1 MKDQKPFI
9 IGLGLGVL
17 IIAGIALTKPKQPK
31 GATSSTTPKPSQVVT
46 KPKPEEKPTFKP
58 KPEESEIAA
67 EPEPTE
73 TSVMALIDAVDEPA
87 GKIRVLTGIALSH
100 LKAGKDAA
108 SLLEAL
114 LEQFEA
120 LADDAARREALADV
134 NEEFSELSEHEALTD
149 FQTALVKLDQA
160 LNPGQAQAGKLIA
173 GIEAPTQ
180 RIKALAQIAA
190 ALHAAGQAEL
200 SQTLMEQAGTE
211 TAALEEPNELLTANT
226 AMAIAQMNISQPE
239 AAKQIETLVTK
250 ISALETSEDQLA
262 AYEKLIRELAPWATQ
277 KIVAAQ
283 LERIQ
288 ASVLQLHYQAD
299 PVLRLVSGVEDPS
312 GRVRVLCNLAGTL
325 ALTGDLEQSAAMLAK
340 AQEITKDLETPGQLA
355 PALTHLAAAQSLVG
369 RGEEA
374 KTTLAKAMETV
385 DGIQSVDEQTTA
397 LGALVAAVES
407 MDNVDHMETVLAQSL
422 KTATAIQ
429 HQAQS
434 VMQQSLRLINR
445 LPAGEQKAEALEQIA
460 LAIEQGGAGQFA
472 ELQFELATL
481 HHEGRHLP
489 KDATRAAKWYRKAA
503 LGGHAS
509 AQLNLAVMLLEGEGG
524 AADPSEAFK
533 WLTAAAGQGHADGQV
548 ALGMMLALGQGVEAD
563 LVEAHKWVTLSS
575 KSGNQDA
582 AAALEQLAP
591 KLSDDQLAQSAQRV
605 EVWES
610 NQTPAPSALEP
621 APSPAPPVEP
631 APAEPATKDE
641 EPTKTAG
648 K

>member
-1 MKDQKPFI
+1 
-9 IGLGLGVL
+9 
-17 IIAGIALTKPKQPK
+17 
-31 GATSSTTPKPSQVVT
+31 
-46 KPKPEEKPTFKP
+46 
-58 KPEESEIAA
+58 
-67 EPEPTE
+67 
-73 TSVMALIDAVDEPA
+73 
-87 GKIRVLTGIALSH
+87 
-100 LKAGKDAA
+100 
-108 SLLEAL
+108 
-114 LEQFEA
+114 
-120 LADDAARREALADV
+120 
-134 NEEFSELSEHEALTD
+134 
-149 FQTALVKLDQA
+149 
-160 LNPGQAQAGKLIA
+160 
-173 GIEAPTQ
+173 
-180 RIKALAQIAA
+180 
-190 ALHAAGQAEL
+190 
-200 SQTLMEQAGTE
+200 MEQARTE
-211 TAALEEPNELLTANT
+211 IAALEEPNELLTANT

-262 AYEKLIRELAPWATQ
+262 AYGKLTRELAPWATQ
-277 KIVAAQ
+277 EIVAAQ

-325 ALTGDLEQSAAMLAK
+325 ALTGDPEQSAAMLAK

-374 KTTLAKAMETV
+374 KATLAKAMETV

-489 KDATRAAKWYRKAA
+489 KDAPRAAKWYRKAA
-503 LGGHAS
+503 LGGHTS

>member
-9 IGLGLGVL
+9 IGLGIGVL
-17 IIAGIALTKPKQPK
+17 IIAGIALSKPKQSK
-31 GATSSTTPKPSQVVT
+31 EATAPSGFKPSQAAA
-46 KPKPEEKPTFKP
+46 KPEPRP
-58 KPEESEIAA
+58 
-67 EPEPTE
+67 EPETPNKPAAPE
-73 TSVMALIDAVDEPA
+73 PAEASVMALVDAVDEPA

-100 LKAGKDAA
+100 VKADKDAA
-108 SLLEAL
+108 PLLEAL
-114 LEQFEA
+114 LQQLEA
-120 LADDAARREALADV
+120 LTDDAARREALADV
-134 NEEFSELSEHEALTD
+134 NEEFAELADHEALTD
-149 FQTALVKLDQA
+149 FQAALVELEQA
-160 LNPGQAQAGKLIA
+160 LNPGPTPARKLIA

-180 RIKALAQIAA
+180 RIKALAQIAT
-190 ALHAAGQAEL
+190 ALHAAGQVEL
-200 SQTLMEQAGTE
+200 SQTLLEQAGTE
-211 TAALEEPNELLTANT
+211 TEALEESDEMLAAKTAL
-226 AMAIAQMNISQPE
+226 ALAQMNMGQPE
-239 AAKQIETLVTK
+239 AAEQIETLVTQ
-250 ISALETSEDQLA
+250 ISALETSEAQLT
-262 AYEKLIRELAPWATQ
+262 AYEKLTRELAPWATQ

-325 ALTGDLEQSAAMLAK
+325 ALTGDPEQSAAMLAK

-489 KDATRAAKWYRKAA
+489 KDASRAAKWYRQAA

-533 WLTAAAGQGHADGQV
+533 WLTAAAGQGHAGGQV

-575 KSGNQDA
+575 KNGNEDA
-582 AAALEQLAP
+582 AAALVQLAP

-605 EVWES
+605 EVWEAS
-610 NQTPAPSALEP
+610 QTPAPSAP
-621 APSPAPPVEP
+621 VPAPPAEP
-631 APAEPATKDE
+631 TTPSAPAEPATKDE

>member
-108 SLLEAL
+108 PLLEAL

-262 AYEKLIRELAPWATQ
+262 AYGKLTRELAPWATQ
-277 KIVAAQ
+277 EIVAAQ

-325 ALTGDLEQSAAMLAK
+325 ALTGDPEQSAAMLAK
-340 AQEITKDLETPGQLA
+340 AQEITKVLETPGQLA

-374 KTTLAKAMETV
+374 KATLAKAMETV

-582 AAALEQLAP
+582 VAALEQLAP

>member
-9 IGLGLGVL
+9 IGLGIGVL
-17 IIAGIALTKPKQPK
+17 IIAGIALSKPKQSK
-31 GATSSTTPKPSQVVT
+31 EATAPSGSKPSEAAA
-46 KPKPEEKPTFKP
+46 KPEPRP
-58 KPEESEIAA
+58 
-67 EPEPTE
+67 EPETPNKPAAPE
-73 TSVMALIDAVDEPA
+73 PAEASVMALVDAVDEPA

-100 LKAGKDAA
+100 VKADKDAA
-108 SLLEAL
+108 PLLEAL
-114 LEQFEA
+114 LQQLEA
-120 LADDAARREALADV
+120 LTDDAARREALADV
-134 NEEFSELSEHEALTD
+134 NEEFAELSDHEALTD
-149 FQTALVKLDQA
+149 FQAALVELEQA
-160 LNPGQAQAGKLIA
+160 LNPGPTPARKLIA

-180 RIKALAQIAA
+180 RIKALAQIAT
-190 ALHAAGQAEL
+190 ALHAAGQVEL
-200 SQTLMEQAGTE
+200 SQTLLEQAGTE
-211 TAALEEPNELLTANT
+211 TEALEESDEMLAAKTTLAL
-226 AMAIAQMNISQPE
+226 AQMNMGQPE
-239 AAKQIETLVTK
+239 AAEQIETLVTQ
-250 ISALETSEDQLA
+250 ISALETSEAQLT
-262 AYEKLIRELAPWATQ
+262 AYEKLTRDLAPWATQ

-385 DGIQSVDEQTTA
+385 DGIQSVDEQTAA

-575 KSGNQDA
+575 KNGNEDA
-582 AAALEQLAP
+582 AAALVQLAP

-605 EVWES
+605 EVWEAS
-610 NQTPAPSALEP
+610 QTPAPSAP
-621 APSPAPPVEP
+621 VPAPPAEP
-631 APAEPATKDE
+631 TTPSAPAEPATKDE

>member
-9 IGLGLGVL
+9 IGLGIGVL
-17 IIAGIALTKPKQPK
+17 IIAGIALSKPKQSK
-31 GATSSTTPKPSQVVT
+31 EATAPSGFKPSQAAA
-46 KPKPEEKPTFKP
+46 KPEPRP
-58 KPEESEIAA
+58 
-67 EPEPTE
+67 EPETPNKPAAPE
-73 TSVMALIDAVDEPA
+73 PAEASVMALVDAVDEPA

-100 LKAGKDAA
+100 VKADKDAA
-108 SLLEAL
+108 PLLEAL
-114 LEQFEA
+114 LQQLEA
-120 LADDAARREALADV
+120 LTDDAARREALADV
-134 NEEFSELSEHEALTD
+134 NEEFAELSDHEALTD
-149 FQTALVKLDQA
+149 FQAALVELEQA
-160 LNPGQAQAGKLIA
+160 LNPGPTPARKLIA

-180 RIKALAQIAA
+180 RIKALAQIAT
-190 ALHAAGQAEL
+190 ALHAAGQVEL
-200 SQTLMEQAGTE
+200 SQTLLEQAGTE
-211 TAALEEPNELLTANT
+211 TEALEESDEMLAAKTAL
-226 AMAIAQMNISQPE
+226 ALAQMNMGQPE
-239 AAKQIETLVTK
+239 AAEQIETLVTQ
-250 ISALETSEDQLA
+250 ISALETSEAQLT
-262 AYEKLIRELAPWATQ
+262 AYEKLTRELAPWATQ

-385 DGIQSVDEQTTA
+385 DGIQSVDEQTAA

-489 KDATRAAKWYRKAA
+489 KDASRAAKWYRQAA

-533 WLTAAAGQGHADGQV
+533 WLTAAAGQGHAGGQV

-575 KSGNQDA
+575 KNGNEDA
-582 AAALEQLAP
+582 AAALVQLAP

-605 EVWES
+605 EVWEAS
-610 NQTPAPSALEP
+610 QTPAPSAP
-621 APSPAPPVEP
+621 VPAPPAEP
-631 APAEPATKDE
+631 TTPSAPAEPATKDE

>member
-1 MKDQKPFI
+1 
-9 IGLGLGVL
+9 
-17 IIAGIALTKPKQPK
+17 
-31 GATSSTTPKPSQVVT
+31 
-46 KPKPEEKPTFKP
+46 
-58 KPEESEIAA
+58 
-67 EPEPTE
+67 
-73 TSVMALIDAVDEPA
+73 
-87 GKIRVLTGIALSH
+87 
-100 LKAGKDAA
+100 
-108 SLLEAL
+108 
-114 LEQFEA
+114 
-120 LADDAARREALADV
+120 
-134 NEEFSELSEHEALTD
+134 
-149 FQTALVKLDQA
+149 
-160 LNPGQAQAGKLIA
+160 
-173 GIEAPTQ
+173 
-180 RIKALAQIAA
+180 
-190 ALHAAGQAEL
+190 
-200 SQTLMEQAGTE
+200 MEQAGTE

-226 AMAIAQMNISQPE
+226 AMALAQMNMGQPE
-239 AAKQIETLVTK
+239 AAEQIETLVTQ
-250 ISALETSEDQLA
+250 ISALETSEAQLT
-262 AYEKLIRELAPWATQ
+262 AYEKLTRELAPWVTQ

-385 DGIQSVDEQTTA
+385 DGIQSVDEQTAA

-489 KDATRAAKWYRKAA
+489 KDASRAAKWYRQAA

-533 WLTAAAGQGHADGQV
+533 WLTAAAGQGHAGGQV

-575 KSGNQDA
+575 KSGNEDA

-605 EVWES
+605 EAWEAS
-610 NQTPAPSALEP
+610 QTQSPST
-621 APSPAPPVEP
+621 PVP
-631 APAEPATKDE
+631 TPPAEPISPT
-641 EPTKTAG
+641 EPTEPAGQEAPPTTTAG

>member
-31 GATSSTTPKPSQVVT
+31 EATSSTAPKPSQVVT

-67 EPEPTE
+67 ESEPTE
-73 TSVMALIDAVDEPA
+73 ASVMALIDAVDEPA

-108 SLLEAL
+108 PLLEAL

-120 LADDAARREALADV
+120 LANDAARREALADV

-149 FQTALVKLDQA
+149 FQTALVELEQV

-200 SQTLMEQAGTE
+200 SQTLMEQARTE
-211 TAALEEPNELLTANT
+211 IAALEEPNELLTANT

-262 AYEKLIRELAPWATQ
+262 AYGKLTRELAPWATQ
-277 KIVAAQ
+277 EIVAAQ

-325 ALTGDLEQSAAMLAK
+325 ALTGDPEQSAAMLAK

-374 KTTLAKAMETV
+374 KATLAKAMETV

-481 HHEGRHLP
+481 YHEGRHLP
-489 KDATRAAKWYRKAA
+489 KDTTRAAKWYRKAA

>member
-262 AYEKLIRELAPWATQ
+262 AYGKLTRELAPWATQ
-277 KIVAAQ
+277 EIVAAQ

-325 ALTGDLEQSAAMLAK
+325 ALTGDPEQSAAMLAK

-374 KTTLAKAMETV
+374 KATLAKAMETV

-582 AAALEQLAP
+582 VAALEQLAP

>member
-31 GATSSTTPKPSQVVT
+31 KATAPAALKPSQVLS
-46 KPKPEEKPTFKP
+46 KPKPEEKSTSKP
-58 KPEESEIAA
+58 KSEVSEIAS
-67 EPEPTE
+67 EPKSTE
-73 TSVMALIDAVDEPA
+73 ASVMALIDAVDEPT

-100 LKAGKDAA
+100 LKASKDAA
-108 SLLEAL
+108 PLLEAL

-134 NEEFSELSEHEALTD
+134 NEEFSELAEHEALAD
-149 FQTALVKLDQA
+149 FQIALVELEQA

-173 GIEAPTQ
+173 GIEASTQ
-180 RIKALAQIAA
+180 RIKALAQIAT

-226 AMAIAQMNISQPE
+226 AMAIAQMNMSQPE

-262 AYEKLIRELAPWATQ
+262 AYGKLTRELAPWATQ

-325 ALTGDLEQSAAMLAK
+325 ALTGDLQQSAAMLAK

-385 DGIQSVDEQTTA
+385 DGIQSVDEQTAA

-489 KDATRAAKWYRKAA
+489 KDASRAAKWYRQAA
-503 LGGHAS
+503 FGGHAS

-533 WLTAAAGQGHADGQV
+533 WLTAAAGQGHAGGQV

-575 KSGNQDA
+575 KSGNEDA

-605 EVWES
+605 EAWEAS
-610 NQTPAPSALEP
+610 QTQSPST
-621 APSPAPPVEP
+621 PVP
-631 APAEPATKDE
+631 TPPAEPISPT
-641 EPTKTAG
+641 EPTEPAGQEAPPTTTAG

>member
-9 IGLGLGVL
+9 IGLGIGVL
-17 IIAGIALTKPKQPK
+17 IIAGIALSKPKQSK
-31 GATSSTTPKPSQVVT
+31 EATAPSGSKPSEAAA
-46 KPKPEEKPTFKP
+46 KPEPRP
-58 KPEESEIAA
+58 
-67 EPEPTE
+67 EPETPNKPAAPE
-73 TSVMALIDAVDEPA
+73 PAEASVMALVDAVDEPA

-100 LKAGKDAA
+100 VKADKDAA
-108 SLLEAL
+108 PLLEAL
-114 LEQFEA
+114 LQQLEA
-120 LADDAARREALADV
+120 LTDDAARREALADV
-134 NEEFSELSEHEALTD
+134 NEEFAELSDHEALTD
-149 FQTALVKLDQA
+149 FQAALVELEQA
-160 LNPGQAQAGKLIA
+160 LNPGPTPARKLIA

-180 RIKALAQIAA
+180 RIKALAQIAT
-190 ALHAAGQAEL
+190 ALHAAGQVEL
-200 SQTLMEQAGTE
+200 SQTLLEQAGTE
-211 TAALEEPNELLTANT
+211 TEALEESDEMLAAKTAL
-226 AMAIAQMNISQPE
+226 ALAQMNMGQPE
-239 AAKQIETLVTK
+239 AAEQIETLVTQ
-250 ISALETSEDQLA
+250 ISALETSEAQLT
-262 AYEKLIRELAPWATQ
+262 AYEKLTRELAPWATQ

-325 ALTGDLEQSAAMLAK
+325 ALTGDLQQSAAMLAK

-385 DGIQSVDEQTTA
+385 DGIQSVDEQTAA

-489 KDATRAAKWYRKAA
+489 KDASRAAKWYRQAA

-533 WLTAAAGQGHADGQV
+533 WLTAAAGQGHAGGQV

-575 KSGNQDA
+575 KNGNEDA
-582 AAALEQLAP
+582 AAALVQLAP
-591 KLSDDQLAQSAQRV
+591 MLSDDQLAQSAQRV
-605 EVWES
+605 EVWEAS
-610 NQTPAPSALEP
+610 QTPAPSAP
-621 APSPAPPVEP
+621 VPAPPAEP
-631 APAEPATKDE
+631 TTPSAPAEPATKDE

>member
-262 AYEKLIRELAPWATQ
+262 AYGKLTRELAPWATQ
-277 KIVAAQ
+277 EIVAAQ

-325 ALTGDLEQSAAMLAK
+325 ALTGDPEQSAAMLAK
-340 AQEITKDLETPGQLA
+340 AQEITKVLETPSQLA

-374 KTTLAKAMETV
+374 KATLAKAMETV

-582 AAALEQLAP
+582 VAALEQLAP

>member
-9 IGLGLGVL
+9 IGLGIGVL
-17 IIAGIALTKPKQPK
+17 IIAGIALSKPKQSK
-31 GATSSTTPKPSQVVT
+31 EATAPSGSKPSEAAA
-46 KPKPEEKPTFKP
+46 KPEPRP
-58 KPEESEIAA
+58 
-67 EPEPTE
+67 EPETPNKPAAPE
-73 TSVMALIDAVDEPA
+73 PAEASVMALVDAVDEPA

-100 LKAGKDAA
+100 VKADKDAA
-108 SLLEAL
+108 PLLEAL
-114 LEQFEA
+114 LQQLEA
-120 LADDAARREALADV
+120 LTDDAARREALADV
-134 NEEFSELSEHEALTD
+134 NEEFAELADHEALTD
-149 FQTALVKLDQA
+149 FQAALVELEQA
-160 LNPGQAQAGKLIA
+160 LNPGPTPARKLIA
-173 GIEAPTQ
+173 DIEAPTQ
-180 RIKALAQIAA
+180 RIQALAQIAT
-190 ALHAAGQAEL
+190 ALHAAGQVEL
-200 SQTLMEQAGTE
+200 SQTLLEQAGTE
-211 TAALEEPNELLTANT
+211 TEALEESDEMLAAKTAL
-226 AMAIAQMNISQPE
+226 ALAQMNMGQPE
-239 AAKQIETLVTK
+239 AAEQIETLVTQ
-250 ISALETSEDQLA
+250 ISALETSEAQLT
-262 AYEKLIRELAPWATQ
+262 AYEKLTRELAPWATQ

-288 ASVLQLHYQAD
+288 TSVLQLHYQAD

-340 AQEITKDLETPGQLA
+340 AQEITKDLEAPGQLA

-385 DGIQSVDEQTTA
+385 DGIQSVDEQTAA

-489 KDATRAAKWYRKAA
+489 KDASRAAKWYRQAA

-533 WLTAAAGQGHADGQV
+533 WLTAAAGQGHAGGQV

-575 KSGNQDA
+575 KNGNEDA
-582 AAALEQLAP
+582 AAALVQLAP

-605 EVWES
+605 EVWEAS
-610 NQTPAPSALEP
+610 QTPAPSAP
-621 APSPAPPVEP
+621 VPAPPAEP
-631 APAEPATKDE
+631 TTPSAPAEPATKDE

>member
-31 GATSSTTPKPSQVVT
+31 KATAPAALKPSQVLS
-46 KPKPEEKPTFKP
+46 KPKSEV
-58 KPEESEIAA
+58 SEIAS
-67 EPEPTE
+67 EPKSTE
-73 TSVMALIDAVDEPA
+73 ASVMALIDAVDEPA
-87 GKIRVLTGIALSH
+87 GKIRVLTGIAHSH
-100 LKAGKDAA
+100 LKSGKDAA
-108 SLLEAL
+108 PLLEAL

-134 NEEFSELSEHEALTD
+134 NEEFSELAEHEALAD
-149 FQTALVKLDQA
+149 FQIALVELEQA
-160 LNPGQAQAGKLIA
+160 LNPGPTPAGKLIA

-180 RIKALAQIAA
+180 RINALAQIAT

-226 AMAIAQMNISQPE
+226 AMAIAQMNMSQPE

-262 AYEKLIRELAPWATQ
+262 AYEKLTRELAPWATQ

-385 DGIQSVDEQTTA
+385 DGIQSVDEQTAA

-489 KDATRAAKWYRKAA
+489 KDASRAAKWYRQAA

-533 WLTAAAGQGHADGQV
+533 WLTAAAGQGHAGGQV

-575 KSGNQDA
+575 KSGNEDA

-605 EVWES
+605 EAWEAS
-610 NQTPAPSALEP
+610 QTQSPST
-621 APSPAPPVEP
+621 PVP
-631 APAEPATKDE
+631 TPPAEPISPT
-641 EPTKTAG
+641 EPTEPAGQEAPPTTTAG

>member
-9 IGLGLGVL
+9 IGLGIGVL
-17 IIAGIALTKPKQPK
+17 IIAGIALSKPKQSK
-31 GATSSTTPKPSQVVT
+31 EATAPSGFKPSQAAA
-46 KPKPEEKPTFKP
+46 KPEPRP
-58 KPEESEIAA
+58 
-67 EPEPTE
+67 EPETPNKPAAPE
-73 TSVMALIDAVDEPA
+73 PAEASVMALVDAVDEPA

-100 LKAGKDAA
+100 VKADKDAA
-108 SLLEAL
+108 PLLEAL
-114 LEQFEA
+114 LQQLEA
-120 LADDAARREALADV
+120 LTDDAARREALADV
-134 NEEFSELSEHEALTD
+134 NEEFAELSDHEALTD
-149 FQTALVKLDQA
+149 FQAALVELEQA
-160 LNPGQAQAGKLIA
+160 LNPGPTPARKLIA

-180 RIKALAQIAA
+180 RIKALAQIAT
-190 ALHAAGQAEL
+190 ALHAAGQVEL
-200 SQTLMEQAGTE
+200 SQTLLEQAGTE
-211 TAALEEPNELLTANT
+211 TEALEESDEMLAAKTAL
-226 AMAIAQMNISQPE
+226 ALAQMNMGQPE
-239 AAKQIETLVTK
+239 AAEQIETLVTQ
-250 ISALETSEDQLA
+250 ISALETSEAQLT
-262 AYEKLIRELAPWATQ
+262 AYEKLTRELAPWATQ

-385 DGIQSVDEQTTA
+385 DGIQSVDEQTAA

-489 KDATRAAKWYRKAA
+489 KDASRAAKWYRQAA

-533 WLTAAAGQGHADGQV
+533 WLTAAAGQGHAGGQV

-575 KSGNQDA
+575 KSGNEDA

-605 EVWES
+605 EAWEAS
-610 NQTPAPSALEP
+610 QTQSPST
-621 APSPAPPVEP
+621 PVP
-631 APAEPATKDE
+631 TPPAEPISPT
-641 EPTKTAG
+641 EPTEPAGQEAPPTTTAG

>member
-9 IGLGLGVL
+9 IGLGIGVL
-17 IIAGIALTKPKQPK
+17 IIAGIALSKPKQSK
-31 GATSSTTPKPSQVVT
+31 EATAPSGSKPSEAAA
-46 KPKPEEKPTFKP
+46 KPEPRP
-58 KPEESEIAA
+58 
-67 EPEPTE
+67 EPETPNKPAAPE
-73 TSVMALIDAVDEPA
+73 PAEASVMALVDAVDEPA

-100 LKAGKDAA
+100 VKADKDAA
-108 SLLEAL
+108 PLLEAL
-114 LEQFEA
+114 LQQLEA
-120 LADDAARREALADV
+120 LTDDAARREALADV
-134 NEEFSELSEHEALTD
+134 NEEFAELSDHEALTD
-149 FQTALVKLDQA
+149 FQAALVELEQA
-160 LNPGQAQAGKLIA
+160 LNPGPTPARKLIA

-180 RIKALAQIAA
+180 RIKALAQIAT
-190 ALHAAGQAEL
+190 ALHAAGQVEL
-200 SQTLMEQAGTE
+200 SQTLLEQAGTE
-211 TAALEEPNELLTANT
+211 TEALEESDEMLAAKTAL
-226 AMAIAQMNISQPE
+226 ALAQMNMGQPE
-239 AAKQIETLVTK
+239 AAEQIETLVTQ
-250 ISALETSEDQLA
+250 ISALETSEAQLT
-262 AYEKLIRELAPWATQ
+262 AYEKLTRELAPWATQ

-385 DGIQSVDEQTTA
+385 DGIQSVDEQTAA

-489 KDATRAAKWYRKAA
+489 KDASRAAKWYRQAA

-533 WLTAAAGQGHADGQV
+533 WLTAAAGQGHAGGQV

-575 KSGNQDA
+575 KNGNEDA
-582 AAALEQLAP
+582 AAALVQLAP

-605 EVWES
+605 EVWEAS
-610 NQTPAPSALEP
+610 QTPAPSAP
-621 APSPAPPVEP
+621 VPAPPAEP
-631 APAEPATKDE
+631 TTPSAPAEPATKDE

>member
-9 IGLGLGVL
+9 IGLGIGVL
-17 IIAGIALTKPKQPK
+17 IIAGIALSKPKQSK
-31 GATSSTTPKPSQVVT
+31 EATAPSGFKPSQAAA
-46 KPKPEEKPTFKP
+46 KPEPRP
-58 KPEESEIAA
+58 
-67 EPEPTE
+67 EPETPNKPAAPE
-73 TSVMALIDAVDEPA
+73 PAEASVMALVDAVDEPA

-100 LKAGKDAA
+100 VKADKDAA
-108 SLLEAL
+108 PLLEAL
-114 LEQFEA
+114 LQQLEA
-120 LADDAARREALADV
+120 LTDDAARREALADV
-134 NEEFSELSEHEALTD
+134 NEEFAELADHEALTD
-149 FQTALVKLDQA
+149 FQAALVELEQA
-160 LNPGQAQAGKLIA
+160 LNPGPTPARKLIA

-180 RIKALAQIAA
+180 RIKALAQIAT
-190 ALHAAGQAEL
+190 ALHAAGQVEL
-200 SQTLMEQAGTE
+200 SQTLLEQAGTE
-211 TAALEEPNELLTANT
+211 TEALEESDEMLAAKTAL
-226 AMAIAQMNISQPE
+226 ALAQMNMGQPE
-239 AAKQIETLVTK
+239 AAEQIETLVTQ
-250 ISALETSEDQLA
+250 ISALETSEAQLT
-262 AYEKLIRELAPWATQ
+262 AYEKLTRELAPWATQ

-385 DGIQSVDEQTTA
+385 DGIQSVDEQTAA

-533 WLTAAAGQGHADGQV
+533 WLTAAAGQGHAGGQV

-575 KSGNQDA
+575 KNGNEDA
-582 AAALEQLAP
+582 AAALVQLAP

-605 EVWES
+605 EVWEAS
-610 NQTPAPSALEP
+610 QTPAPSAP
-621 APSPAPPVEP
+621 VPAPPAEP
-631 APAEPATKDE
+631 TTPSAPAEPATKDE

>member
-31 GATSSTTPKPSQVVT
+31 EATSSTAPKPSQVVT

-67 EPEPTE
+67 ESEPTE
-73 TSVMALIDAVDEPA
+73 ASVMALIDAVDEPA
-87 GKIRVLTGIALSH
+87 GKIRVLTGIALSY
-100 LKAGKDAA
+100 LKSGKDAA
-108 SLLEAL
+108 PLLEAL

-120 LADDAARREALADV
+120 LANDAARREALADV

-149 FQTALVKLDQA
+149 FQTALVELEQV

-262 AYEKLIRELAPWATQ
+262 AYGKLTRELAPWARQ
-277 KIVAAQ
+277 EIVAAQ

-288 ASVLQLHYQAD
+288 AFVLQLHYQAD

-325 ALTGDLEQSAAMLAK
+325 ALTGDPEQSAAMLAK

-374 KTTLAKAMETV
+374 KATLAKAMETV

-489 KDATRAAKWYRKAA
+489 KDTTRAAKWYRKAA

>member
-9 IGLGLGVL
+9 IGLGIGVL
-17 IIAGIALTKPKQPK
+17 IIAGIALSKPKQSK
-31 GATSSTTPKPSQVVT
+31 EATAPSGSKPSEAAA
-46 KPKPEEKPTFKP
+46 KPEPRP
-58 KPEESEIAA
+58 
-67 EPEPTE
+67 EPETPNKPAAPE
-73 TSVMALIDAVDEPA
+73 PAEASVMALVDAVDEPA

-100 LKAGKDAA
+100 VKADKDAA
-108 SLLEAL
+108 PLLEAL
-114 LEQFEA
+114 LQQLEA
-120 LADDAARREALADV
+120 LTDDAARREALADV
-134 NEEFSELSEHEALTD
+134 NEEFAELADHEALTD
-149 FQTALVKLDQA
+149 FQAALVELEQA
-160 LNPGQAQAGKLIA
+160 LNPGPTPARKLIA

-180 RIKALAQIAA
+180 RIKALAQIAT
-190 ALHAAGQAEL
+190 ALHAAGQVEL
-200 SQTLMEQAGTE
+200 SQTLLEQAGTE
-211 TAALEEPNELLTANT
+211 TEALEESDEMLAAKTAL
-226 AMAIAQMNISQPE
+226 ALAQMNMGQPE
-239 AAKQIETLVTK
+239 AAEQIETLVTQ
-250 ISALETSEDQLA
+250 ISALETSEAQLT
-262 AYEKLIRELAPWATQ
+262 AYEKLTRELAPWATQ

-385 DGIQSVDEQTTA
+385 DGIQSVDEQTAA

-489 KDATRAAKWYRKAA
+489 KDASRAAKWYRQAA

-533 WLTAAAGQGHADGQV
+533 WLTAAAGQGHAGGQV

-575 KSGNQDA
+575 KNGNEDA
-582 AAALEQLAP
+582 AAALVQLAP

-605 EVWES
+605 EVWEAS
-610 NQTPAPSALEP
+610 QTPAPSAP
-621 APSPAPPVEP
+621 VPAPPAEP
-631 APAEPATKDE
+631 TTPSAPAEPATKDE

>member
-31 GATSSTTPKPSQVVT
+31 EAKSSTTPKPSQVVT

-58 KPEESEIAA
+58 KPEESEIAS

-73 TSVMALIDAVDEPA
+73 ASVMALIDAVDEPA

-108 SLLEAL
+108 PLLEAL

-149 FQTALVKLDQA
+149 FQTALGELEQA
-160 LNPGQAQAGKLIA
+160 LNPGPAQAGKLIA

-211 TAALEEPNELLTANT
+211 TAALEEPNELLVANT

-262 AYEKLIRELAPWATQ
+262 AYGKLTRELAPWATQ
-277 KIVAAQ
+277 EIVAAQ
-283 LERIQ
+283 LERIR

-325 ALTGDLEQSAAMLAK
+325 ALTGDPEQSSAMLAK

-385 DGIQSVDEQTTA
+385 DGIQSVDEQTAA

-605 EVWES
+605 KVWES

-621 APSPAPPVEP
+621 TPSPAPPVEP

>member
-9 IGLGLGVL
+9 IGLGIGVL
-17 IIAGIALTKPKQPK
+17 IIAGIALSKPKQSK
-31 GATSSTTPKPSQVVT
+31 EATAPSGFKPSQAAA
-46 KPKPEEKPTFKP
+46 KPEPRP
-58 KPEESEIAA
+58 
-67 EPEPTE
+67 EPETPNKPAAPE
-73 TSVMALIDAVDEPA
+73 PAEASVMALVDAVDEPA

-100 LKAGKDAA
+100 VKADKDAA
-108 SLLEAL
+108 PLLEAL
-114 LEQFEA
+114 LQQLEA
-120 LADDAARREALADV
+120 LTDDAARREALADV
-134 NEEFSELSEHEALTD
+134 NEEFAELSDHEALTD
-149 FQTALVKLDQA
+149 FQAALVELEQA
-160 LNPGQAQAGKLIA
+160 LNPGPTPARKLIA

-180 RIKALAQIAA
+180 RIKALAQIAT
-190 ALHAAGQAEL
+190 ALHAAGQVEL
-200 SQTLMEQAGTE
+200 SQTLLEQAGTE
-211 TAALEEPNELLTANT
+211 TEALEESDEMLAAKTAL
-226 AMAIAQMNISQPE
+226 ALAQMNMGQPE
-239 AAKQIETLVTK
+239 AAEQIETLVTQ
-250 ISALETSEDQLA
+250 ISALETSEAQLT
-262 AYEKLIRELAPWATQ
+262 AYEKLTRELAPWATQ

-325 ALTGDLEQSAAMLAK
+325 ALTGDPEQSAAMLAK
-340 AQEITKDLETPGQLA
+340 AEEITKDLETPGQLA

-385 DGIQSVDEQTTA
+385 DGIQSVDEQTAA

-489 KDATRAAKWYRKAA
+489 KDASRAAKWYRQAA

-533 WLTAAAGQGHADGQV
+533 WLTAAAGQGHAGGQV

-575 KSGNQDA
+575 KNGNEDA
-582 AAALEQLAP
+582 AAALVQLAP

-605 EVWES
+605 EVWEAS
-610 NQTPAPSALEP
+610 QTPAPSAP
-621 APSPAPPVEP
+621 VPAPPAEP
-631 APAEPATKDE
+631 TTPSAPAEPATKDE